1 MLGNHSSHHHHE
13 KKNRIQETP
22 GKERKRG
29 EGTMNYDPNTNRS
42 NAVERLEKI
51 QGVGGNDKEQR
62 ERRSNVKPQRLR
74 LYKYTTITMEHK
86 R

>member
-1 MLGNHSSHHHHE
+1 
-13 KKNRIQETP
+13 
-22 GKERKRG
+22 
-29 EGTMNYDPNTNRS
+29 MNYDPNTNRS